1 MKQIPKSY
9 YLKKLNKFFK
19 KILNDKK
26 LKLNY
31 STATKDIKKW
41 DSLNHVKIILECE
54 KQFKIKFNVNEVN
67 KINNVQYLINLI
79 GKFK

>member
-9 YLKKLNKFFK
+9 YLKKLNIIFK